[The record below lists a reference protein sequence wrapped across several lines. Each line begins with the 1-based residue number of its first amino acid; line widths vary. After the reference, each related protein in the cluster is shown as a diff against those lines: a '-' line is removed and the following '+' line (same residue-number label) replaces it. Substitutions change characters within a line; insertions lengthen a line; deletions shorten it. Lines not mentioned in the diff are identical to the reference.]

1 MAARMILNL
10 GHGMP
15 VSYSD
20 VGRGGEVLHLGPGM
34 CPKSF
39 RRAFILNP
47 HML

>member
-20 VGRGGEVLHLGPGM
+20 VGRGEVLHLGPGM